1 MLPQSEFPPAIG
13 AGEFFFFIVYSFMVY
28 HCSFI
33 NKPLVAMGTGEIF
46 FTSMMFLMVTQSAL
60 TGEHFPT
67 IGAGEFFFNMHP
79 YFMPRQLIRP
89 FVCLIT
95 VRAAVW
101 PFG

>member
-1 MLPQSEFPPAIG
+1 MLTLSEFPPAIG
-13 AGEFFFFIVYSFMVY
+13 AGELFFCIMISFMLY
-28 HCSFI
+28 HCPFI

-60 TGEHFPT
+60 MGEHFPT

-79 YFMPRQLIRP
+79 YFMIRQLIRP
-89 FVCLIT
+89 FECLIT

-101 PFG
+101 PFR

>member
-13 AGEFFFFIVYSFMVY
+13 AGEFFFFIMYSFMVY
-28 HCSFI
+28 HCPFI

-67 IGAGEFFFNMHP
+67 IGTGELCFVKASSFP
-79 YFMPRQLIRP
+79 EIIKPIRS
-89 FVCLIT
+89 ISIS
-95 VRAAVW
+95 
-101 PFG
+101 